1 MPHVPPPGREGAF
14 HVGMPLPGWKLDL
27 RTRAAHPPEQVA
39 DGKTEFC
46 GQQLG
51 LIEATPVAPRPV
63 QRHRQRDVRTGQYV
77 CAMMA
82 HQAAKSRG
90 DRLAPAVLE
99 RMDDVTQR
107 PVVTAD
113 GAGAIDG
120 AWTSRAASAYVRR
133 TRVGRSLKEG
143 RGIILEGEIW
153 SGHCFVWT
161 RTHED
166 GISCSRNLG
175 RVASSLGRFRT
186 VTRPGSRPDFGGD
199 QAKPAETLAE
209 RRQGVTAPIADGW
222 CARPDRRPATLA
234 NGAAPEMLKNRAA
247 GGARRREQ
255 HQRSGLG
262 RSREAARE
270 APPRVR
276 QARRAR

>member
-1 MPHVPPPGREGAF
+1 MPCVPPPGREGAF

-51 LIEATPVAPRPV
+51 LIEATPVTPRPV
-63 QRHRQRDVRTGQYV
+63 QRHRQRDVRTGQDV
-77 CAMMA
+77 GAMMA

-99 RMDDVTQR
+99 RMDDVAQR

-113 GAGAIDG
+113 GTGAIDG
-120 AWTSRAASAYVRR
+120 ASTSRAASAYRWR
-133 TRVGRSLKEG
+133 TRIGRSLKQG
-143 RGIILEGEIW
+143 RETILEGETG
-153 SGHCFVWT
+153 SGHFLV
-161 RTHED
+161 RTKTQED
-166 GISCSRNLG
+166 GISCSRNSG
-175 RVASSLGRFRT
+175 RVAFLLGRFRK
-186 VTRPGSRPDFGGD
+186 VTRPNSRPDFRDD

-222 CARPDRRPATLA
+222 CRRPDRRPATLA
-234 NGAAPEMLKNRAA
+234 NGAAPEMLKNRAT
-247 GGARRREQ
+247 GGARRGEQ
-255 HQRSGLG
+255 HQRRGLG
-262 RSREAARE
+262 ASREAARE
-270 APPRVR
+270 VPPPIRP
-276 QARRAR
+276 AGRAR